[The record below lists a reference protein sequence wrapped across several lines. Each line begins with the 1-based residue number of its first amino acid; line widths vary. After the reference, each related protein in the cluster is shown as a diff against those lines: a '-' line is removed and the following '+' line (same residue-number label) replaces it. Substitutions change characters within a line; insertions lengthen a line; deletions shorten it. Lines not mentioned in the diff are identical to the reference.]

1 MEIVIY
7 FQGEIWTSLQAC
19 WKEDW
24 KSLGRKIFQSI
35 FCKGKRKH
43 KGWNQHHELPTSSKT
58 CPMCRCLWRKSQH
71 RYGFGNV
78 SIKQSTLTKLI
89 MLKIIVCTKVATYT
103 GLSNASGFAGSGWF
117 SDLASFSN
125 YLSNLFKLCKWIC
138 VNLLKISQNVLQFL
152 LSCLLVS

>member
-89 MLKIIVCTKVATYT
+89 MLKIIVCTRVATYRHRT
-103 GLSNASGFAGSGWF
+103 VKCFRICRAWMVFRSCKFFQLS
-117 SDLASFSN
+117 
-125 YLSNLFKLCKWIC
+125 I
-138 VNLLKISQNVLQFL
+138 Q
-152 LSCLLVS
+152 LV